1 MRLLWLTSLQAALSV
16 KSVPRFDIDFDKP
29 PQERYRAIHEYFRE
43 SSLAMMKS
51 TKQNLAAHFS
61 EAELANWTSVV
72 KGLAGEETLQELEGI
87 LEALDLPDDDFDTLL
102 LSNVLYE
109 LSSPTLGCS
118 GVVAA
123 NPQGQVYHGRNM
135 DYRLEFKLPNGT
147 VEDWPNV
154 TYEAYYFKGGQPVF
168 MSIGW
173 ALYTGVHTGMRF
185 GGWTFEQNTRPGNN
199 ATLNLAAGQKGGIPF
214 GWFVK
219 SLLATVPDFQTALQK
234 INSTSFMAPQYFIMS
249 GSQPYEGAVV
259 SMDRLAAQ
267 SLPDTPPVR
276 FLGPG
281 SHWYLLQTN
290 DDVNKLPA
298 DPRRPLTNLCLL
310 WYKSEDVNLPN
321 IWNLMLG
328 PTLHDYLTVF
338 TWVAIPST
346 NYSKLALPG
355 EPAPTS
361 LLQGQLTEPSSAPDE
376 AAALRQMLAVNGFAE
391 SSSATLAERFMAHSL
406 KKSPPLLGGNGK
418 RWRHVVTDE
427 GISLTHGDAM

>member
-1 MRLLWLTSLQAALSV
+1 MMRLLWLASLQAVLCV

-29 PQERYRAIHEYFRE
+29 PQERYRAIHEYFKE
-43 SSLAMMKS
+43 SSRAMMNS
-51 TKQNLAAHFS
+51 TKKNLAVHFS
-61 EAELANWTSVV
+61 DAELAEWASVV
-72 KGLAGEETLQELEGI
+72 KGVAGEETLQELEGI
-87 LEALDLPDDDFDTLL
+87 LEALGLPEDDFDTLL

-109 LSSPTLGCS
+109 LASPTLCS

-123 NPQGQVYHGRNM
+123 NPQGQVIHGRNM
-135 DYRLEFKLPNGT
+135 DYRLEFQLPNGS

-154 TYEAYYFKGGQPVF
+154 TYEAYYFKGGKPVF

-199 ATLNLAAGQKGGIPF
+199 ATQNLAAGKKGGIPF

-219 SLLATVPDFQTALQK
+219 ELLATVPDFQTALRK

-259 SMDRLAAQ
+259 SMDRLAAE
-267 SLPDTPPVR
+267 SLPNTPPVR

-281 SHWYLLQTN
+281 NWYLLQTN

-310 WYKSEDVNLPN
+310 WYTTEDVNLNN
-321 IWNLMLG
+321 IWDLMLG

-361 LLQGQLTEPSSAPDE
+361 LLQGQLTERSSASE
-376 AAALRQMLAVNGFAE
+376 EVSAVRQMLSDNGFAD
-391 SSSATLAERFMAHSL
+391 SFSATLAERFMANSL
-406 KKSPPLLGGNGK
+406 KKSPAILGGNGK
-418 RWRHVVTDE
+418 RWHHVVTDE
-427 GISLTHGDAM
+427 GISLTRADAI